1 VDSWQGVVGSPALR
15 LEQQANNLPPQ
26 KTACYK
32 MLHRASGFD
41 RFFGMIEAMENE
53 YKT

>member
-26 KTACYK
+26 KPACYK
-32 MLHRASGFD
+32 MLHRALELEGSFEGSIKGGEFLD
-41 RFFGMIEAMENE
+41 
-53 YKT
+53 